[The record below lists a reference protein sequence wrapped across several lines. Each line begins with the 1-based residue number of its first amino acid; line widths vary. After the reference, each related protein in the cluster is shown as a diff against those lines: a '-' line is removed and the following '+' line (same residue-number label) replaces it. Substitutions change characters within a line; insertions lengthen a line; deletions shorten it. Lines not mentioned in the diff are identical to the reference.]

1 MTYGDTDTNRLSA
14 DYGRKIIAGTNA
26 GDLPFV
32 QPTNFELAI
41 NSTTA
46 KKVGLVIPP
55 SLKAHRQQVI
65 D

>member
-14 DYGRKIIAGTNA
+14 DYVRKIIAGINA

-55 SLKAHRQQVI
+55 S
-65 D
+65 